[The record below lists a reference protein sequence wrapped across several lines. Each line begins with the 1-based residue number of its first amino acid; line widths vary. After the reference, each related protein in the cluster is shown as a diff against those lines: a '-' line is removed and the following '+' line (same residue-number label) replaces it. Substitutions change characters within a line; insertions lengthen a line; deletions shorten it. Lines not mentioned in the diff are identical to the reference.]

1 MKGGKLAKL
10 GKLAK
15 QKTHG
20 LKQQPQVGL
29 DFLQGGL
36 YYPGFNNSK
45 RRITQSSRTRPSKFP
60 QKKASRV
67 DREKFVW
74 QGFKDSLKGHKKGP
88 PYLDDDA
95 I

>member
-1 MKGGKLAKL
+1 MGWNNNLRL
-10 GKLAK
+10 GWIFCKEGY
-15 QKTHG
+15 TI
-20 LKQQPQVGL
+20 QVL
-29 DFLQGGL
+29 TT
-36 YYPGFNNSK
+36 
-45 RRITQSSRTRPSKFP
+45 RRGESLSPLELGPSKFP